1 MKERLKRLGF
11 ISLTLS
17 TSLAL
22 LLITPIYLLSGG
34 TISQAFIDNDL
45 IPHTKKLLFVVSFS
59 GAFLAVLLLCTKR
72 FSLPIPGFRSEIFL
86 VNSLAYVFIG
96 LGLSLARVPLYSR
109 TVFLVEFLLST
120 LLLILFLYTLH
131 KLFPRRIGLLP
142 DLTASD
148 FEALNPIQWI
158 LIRSPD
164 KDSIENLDGAIIDTK
179 HSVDHKVSEI
189 LAQISGEN
197 VPIYEEKQLVESM
210 TGRVDL
216 DRLTVTEFDKFIH
229 HKAFLLP
236 KRFIDTIVSILLL
249 IPIGL
254 IGILIAILIKADS
267 SGPVFFRQ
275 TRIGYRG
282 IPFLMIKF
290 RSMHT
295 ESNANGSQF
304 AAYNDQRI
312 TRIGRLLRRTRLDE
326 LPQFLNVLRGEM
338 SIIGPR
344 PEQPTFAED
353 FSKTIPFYSLRHTVR
368 PGITGWA
375 QIRHGY
381 AASEQETRIKLEYDF
396 FYIKHISW
404 WLELI
409 IVIAT
414 LKTIILG
421 TGHR

>member
-11 ISLTLS
+11 ISLAIS
-17 TSLAL
+17 ASL
-22 LLITPIYLLSGG
+22 LLLVVTPIYLLSGG
-34 TISQAFIDNDL
+34 EISQPFIENDL
-45 IPHTKKLLFVVSFS
+45 IPHTKKLIFVLSFS
-59 GAFLAVLLLCTKR
+59 GAFIVALFICTKK
-72 FSLPIPGFRSEIFL
+72 FSLPIPGLRSEIFL
-86 VNSLAYVFIG
+86 VNSLGYVFIG

-109 TVFLVEFLLST
+109 MVFLIEFLLST

-131 KLFPRRIGLLP
+131 RIFPRRIGLMP

-148 FEALNPIQWI
+148 FEPLNPIQWV
-158 LIRSPD
+158 LIRSPAED
-164 KDSIENLDGAIIDTK
+164 EIKNLDGAVIDTK
-179 HSVDHKVSEI
+179 RSVDQQVSEI
-189 LAQISGEN
+189 LAQISGHN
-197 VPIYEEKQLVESM
+197 IPIHEDKQLIESM
-210 TGRVDL
+210 TGRIDL
-216 DRLTVTEFDKFIH
+216 NQLTVTEFEKFIQ
-229 HKAFLLP
+229 HKAFLQR
-236 KRFIDTIVSILLL
+236 KRFVDTIISMLLL
-249 IPIGL
+249 IPIG
-254 IGILIAILIKADS
+254 IVGILIATVIKADS

-282 IPFLMIKF
+282 IPFSMIKF
-290 RSMHT
+290 RSMHS
-295 ESNANGSQF
+295 ESDSPSSQF
-304 AAYNDQRI
+304 AVHNDQRI

-344 PEQPTFAED
+344 PEQPAFAED

-421 TGHR
+421 SGHR

>member
-11 ISLTLS
+11 ISLALS
-17 TSLAL
+17 TSLVL

-45 IPHTKKLLFVVSFS
+45 IPHTKKLLFVFSFS
-59 GAFLAVLLLCTKR
+59 GAFLAVLFLSTKR
-72 FSLPIPGFRSEIFL
+72 FSLPNPGFRSEIFL

-120 LLLILFLYTLH
+120 LLLTLFLYTLH
-131 KLFPRRIGLLP
+131 RLFPRRIGLLP

-148 FEALNPIQWI
+148 FKALNPIQWV
-158 LIRSPD
+158 LIRSPA
-164 KDSIENLDGAIIDTK
+164 KDSIKNLDGAIIDTK
-179 HSVDHKVSEI
+179 RSVNHEVSEI
-189 LAQISGEN
+189 LAQISSQN
-197 VPIYEEKQLVESM
+197 VPIYEEKQLIESM

-216 DRLTVTEFDKFIH
+216 DRLTVMEFDKFIH

-236 KRFIDTIVSILLL
+236 KRFTDTIVSILLL
-249 IPIGL
+249 IPIGV
-254 IGILIAILIKADS
+254 IGILIATLIKADS

-282 IPFLMIKF
+282 IPFSMIKF

-295 ESNANGSQF
+295 ESNSSGTQF
-304 AAYNDQRI
+304 AAYNDERI
-312 TRIGRLLRRTRLDE
+312 TRIGRFLRRTRLDE

-414 LKTIILG
+414 LKTVILG

>member
-1 MKERLKRLGF
+1 MV
-11 ISLTLS
+11 I
-17 TSLAL
+17 
-22 LLITPIYLLSGG
+22 PIYLLSGDG
-34 TISQAFIDNDL
+34 ISRPFIENDF
-45 IPHTKKLLFVVSFS
+45 IPQTKKIIFVLSFS
-59 GAFLAVLLLCTKR
+59 GAFIAALFICTKR
-72 FSLPIPGFRSEIFL
+72 FSLPIPGLRSEIFL
-86 VNSLAYVFIG
+86 VNSLVYVFIG

-109 TVFLVEFLLST
+109 TVFLIEFLIST

-131 KLFPRRIGLLP
+131 RIFPRRIGLMP

-148 FEALNPIQWI
+148 FEPLNPIQWV
-158 LIRSPD
+158 LIRSLAED
-164 KDSIENLDGAIIDTK
+164 EIKNLDGAIIDTK
-179 HSVDHKVSEI
+179 RSVDQQVSEF
-189 LAQISGEN
+189 LAQISGHN
-197 VPIYEEKQLVESM
+197 IPIYEDKQLIESM
-210 TGRVDL
+210 TGRIDL
-216 DRLTVTEFDKFIH
+216 DQLTVTEFEKFIQ

-236 KRFIDTIVSILLL
+236 KRFIDTIISILLL

-254 IGILIAILIKADS
+254 VGIVIATVIKADS

-282 IPFLMIKF
+282 IPFSMIKF
-290 RSMHT
+290 RSMRP
-295 ESNANGSQF
+295 EPDSPSSQF
-304 AAYNDQRI
+304 AAHNDQRV

-344 PEQPTFAED
+344 PEQPAFAED

-404 WLELI
+404 WLELT

-414 LKTIILG
+414 LKTIISG
-421 TGHR
+421 SGHR

>member
-11 ISLTLS
+11 ISLAIS
-17 TSLAL
+17 ASL
-22 LLITPIYLLSGG
+22 LLLVVTPIYLLSGG
-34 TISQAFIDNDL
+34 EISQPFIENDL
-45 IPHTKKLLFVVSFS
+45 IPHTKKLIFVLSFS
-59 GAFLAVLLLCTKR
+59 GAFIVALFICTKK
-72 FSLPIPGFRSEIFL
+72 FSLPIPGLRSEIFL
-86 VNSLAYVFIG
+86 VNSLGYVFIG

-109 TVFLVEFLLST
+109 TVFLIEFLLST
-120 LLLILFLYTLH
+120 LLLILFLYTFH
-131 KLFPRRIGLLP
+131 RLFPRRIGLLP

-148 FEALNPIQWI
+148 FEPLNPIQWV
-158 LIRSPD
+158 LIRSPAED
-164 KDSIENLDGAIIDTK
+164 AIKNLDGAIIDTK
-179 HSVDHKVSEI
+179 RSIDQQVSEI
-189 LAQISGEN
+189 LAQMSGQN
-197 VPIYEEKQLVESM
+197 IPIYEDKKLIESM
-210 TGRVDL
+210 TGRIDL
-216 DRLTVTEFDKFIH
+216 DQLTVTEFEKFIQ
-229 HKAFLLP
+229 HKAFLLR
-236 KRFIDTIVSILLL
+236 KRFIDTIISILLL

-254 IGILIAILIKADS
+254 VGILIAAIIKADS
-267 SGPVFFRQ
+267 SGPVFYRQ

-282 IPFLMIKF
+282 IPFSMIKF
-290 RSMHT
+290 RSMYP
-295 ESNANGSQF
+295 ESDSPRSQF
-304 AAYNDQRI
+304 AAHNDQRI

-344 PEQPTFAED
+344 PEQPAFAED

-404 WLELI
+404 WLELV

-414 LKTIILG
+414 LKTIISG
-421 TGHR
+421 SGHR

>member
-11 ISLTLS
+11 IFLVMSAS
-17 TSLAL
+17 L
-22 LLITPIYLLSGG
+22 LLLVVTPIYLLSGG
-34 TISQAFIDNDL
+34 EISQAFIENDF
-45 IPHTKKLLFVVSFS
+45 IPHTKKLIFVFSFS
-59 GAFLAVLLLCTKR
+59 GAFIAALFICTKK
-72 FSLPIPGFRSEIFL
+72 FSLPIPGLGSEIFL

-109 TVFLVEFLLST
+109 MVFLIEFLLST

-131 KLFPRRIGLLP
+131 RIFPRRIGLMP

-148 FEALNPIQWI
+148 FELLNPIQWV
-158 LIRSPD
+158 LLRSPAED
-164 KDSIENLDGAIIDTK
+164 EIKNLDGAIIDTK
-179 HSVDHKVSEI
+179 RSVDQQVSEI
-189 LAQISGEN
+189 LAQMSGHN
-197 VPIYEEKQLVESM
+197 IPIHEDKQLIESM
-210 TGRVDL
+210 TGRIDL
-216 DRLTVTEFDKFIH
+216 NQLTVTEFEKFIQ
-229 HKAFLLP
+229 HKAFLQR
-236 KRFIDTIVSILLL
+236 KRFVDTIISMLLL
-249 IPIGL
+249 IPIG
-254 IGILIAILIKADS
+254 IVGILIATVIKADS

-282 IPFLMIKF
+282 IPFSMIKF
-290 RSMHT
+290 RSMHP
-295 ESNANGSQF
+295 ESDSPSSQF
-304 AAYNDQRI
+304 AAHNDQRI

-344 PEQPTFAED
+344 PEQPAFAED

-414 LKTIILG
+414 LKTIISG
-421 TGHR
+421 SGHR